1 ARSGPSGTWPRWR
14 GRSGER
20 PHRPGDGQGP
30 TGGAVEDPPVPPVP
44 ARAGRR
50 GRRGGPP
57 GHPRHGAG
65 HARGASGRR
74 ARRPGGTLAPQ
85 GFGVVTQR
93 GEGLGERLAHAI
105 ARVGGPVVVIGMD
118 TPQLDPTTL
127 SSVVRSVRPG
137 RAVLGPAA
145 DGGWWALGLHRA
157 EPRAFDGVPMSRAD
171 TGARQAEQ
179 LRRCGLAVDPALE
192 LRDIDHWP
200 DALAAAAARPGS
212 RLAAAVAEVEIS
224 LVVAG

>member
-1 ARSGPSGTWPRWR
+1 MSAPTVLVMAKAPQA
-14 GRSGER
+14 GRSKTRLCPPCR
-20 PHRPGDGQGP
+20 PEQAA
-30 TGGAVEDPPVPPVP
+30 AVAEAALRD
-44 ARAGRR
+44 
-50 GRRGGPP
+50 
-57 GHPRHGAG
+57 
-65 HARGASGRR
+65 
-74 ARRPGGTLAPQ
+74 TLATVQGTPGVRRVVALDGPVGPWLPQ

-105 ARVGGPVVVIGMD
+105 GTVGGPVVVIGMD
-118 TPQLDPTTL
+118 TPQIDPTTL

-145 DGGWWALGLHRA
+145 DGGWWVLGLHRA

-179 LRRCGLAVDPALE
+179 LRRCGLAVDPAPE

-212 RLAAAVAEVEIS
+212 RLAATVAEVETS

>member
-1 ARSGPSGTWPRWR
+1 MSAPTVLVMAKAPQA
-14 GRSGER
+14 GRSKTRLCPPCR
-20 PHRPGDGQGP
+20 PEQAA
-30 TGGAVEDPPVPPVP
+30 AVAEAALRD
-44 ARAGRR
+44 
-50 GRRGGPP
+50 
-57 GHPRHGAG
+57 
-65 HARGASGRR
+65 
-74 ARRPGGTLAPQ
+74 TLATVLGTPGVRRVVALDGPVGPWLPQ

-105 ARVGGPVVVIGMD
+105 GTVGGPVVVIGMD
-118 TPQLDPTTL
+118 TPQIDPTTL

-145 DGGWWALGLHRA
+145 DGGWWVLGLHRA

-179 LRRCGLAVDPALE
+179 LRRCGLAVDPAPE

-212 RLAAAVAEVEIS
+212 RLAAAVAEVETS

>member
-1 ARSGPSGTWPRWR
+1 MSAPTVLVMAKAPQA
-14 GRSGER
+14 GRSKTRLCPPCR
-20 PHRPGDGQGP
+20 PEQAA
-30 TGGAVEDPPVPPVP
+30 AVAEAALRD
-44 ARAGRR
+44 
-50 GRRGGPP
+50 
-57 GHPRHGAG
+57 
-65 HARGASGRR
+65 
-74 ARRPGGTLAPQ
+74 TLATVQGTPGVRRVVALDGPVGPWLPQ

-93 GEGLGERLAHAI
+93 GESLGERLAHAI
-105 ARVGGPVVVIGMD
+105 GTVGGPVVVIGMD
-118 TPQLDPTTL
+118 TPQIDPTTL

-145 DGGWWALGLHRA
+145 DGGWWVLGLHRA
-157 EPRAFDGVPMSRAD
+157 EPRAFDGVPMSCAD

-179 LRRCGLAVDPALE
+179 LRRCGLAVDPAPE

-212 RLAAAVAEVEIS
+212 RLAAAVAEVETS

>member
-1 ARSGPSGTWPRWR
+1 MSAPTVLVMAKAPQA
-14 GRSGER
+14 GRSKTRLCPPCR
-20 PHRPGDGQGP
+20 PEQAAAIAEAALRD
-30 TGGAVEDPPVPPVP
+30 
-44 ARAGRR
+44 
-50 GRRGGPP
+50 
-57 GHPRHGAG
+57 
-65 HARGASGRR
+65 
-74 ARRPGGTLAPQ
+74 TLATVLGTPGVRRVVALDGPVGPWLPE
-85 GFGVVTQR
+85 GFEVVTQR
-93 GEGLGERLAHAI
+93 GEGLGERLARAI
-105 ARVGGPVVVIGMD
+105 GTVGGPLVVIGMD
-118 TPQLDPTTL
+118 TPQLDPATL

-145 DGGWWALGLHRA
+145 DGGWWVLGLHRA

-179 LRRCGLAVDPALE
+179 LRRCGLAVDPAPE

>member
-1 ARSGPSGTWPRWR
+1 MSAPTVLVMAKAPQA
-14 GRSGER
+14 GRSKTRLCPPCR
-20 PHRPGDGQGP
+20 PEQAA
-30 TGGAVEDPPVPPVP
+30 AVAEAALRD
-44 ARAGRR
+44 
-50 GRRGGPP
+50 
-57 GHPRHGAG
+57 
-65 HARGASGRR
+65 
-74 ARRPGGTLAPQ
+74 TLATVLGTPGVRRVVALDGPVGPWLPQ
-85 GFGVVTQR
+85 GFEVVTQR
-93 GEGLGERLAHAI
+93 GEGLGDRLSHAI
-105 ARVGGPVVVIGMD
+105 GTVGGPVVVIGMD

-145 DGGWWALGLHRA
+145 DGGWWVLGLHRA

-179 LRRCGLAVDPALE
+179 LRRCGLAVDPAPE

-212 RLAAAVAEVEIS
+212 RLAAAVAEVETS